1 VNVGQQG
8 LEDGVGGDVHFRVP
22 AVPGRLAAL
31 RHALAE
37 WADRIGLSNGDKE
50 ALVLA
55 TYEAMANS
63 VEHAYPDQ
71 TQGVLDVRAHRDV
84 EAGRAIVTVTDYG
97 RWKPPEPS
105 GGLRGR
111 GLSLIRGLTA
121 TTTITPTPGGTTV
134 AMSWPLPDGED
145 GPERDDKEA
154 TST

>member
-1 VNVGQQG
+1 MNVGQQE
-8 LEDGVGGDVHFRVP
+8 LEDGLGGDVHFRVP

-37 WADRIGLSNGDKE
+37 WADRIGLSTGDQE

-71 TQGVLDVRAHRDV
+71 IQGVLEVRAHRDV
-84 EAGRAIVTVTDYG
+84 EEGRAVVTVTDYG

-121 TTTITPTPGGTTV
+121 TTTITPTPTGTTV
-134 AMSWPLPDGED
+134 AMSWPLPEEEPDRDGQ
-145 GPERDDKEA
+145 GA

>member
-1 VNVGQQG
+1 MNAGQQERDEG
-8 LEDGVGGDVHFRVP
+8 PGGDVHFRVP

-37 WADRIGLSNGDKE
+37 WAGRTGLSTEDQE

-63 VEHAYPDQ
+63 VEHAYPDR
-71 TQGVLDVRAHRDV
+71 TKGVLDVRAHRDV
-84 EAGRAIVTVTDYG
+84 ETGRAVVTVTDHG

-121 TTTITPTPGGTTV
+121 TTTITPTPSGTTV
-134 AMSWPLPDGED
+134 TMSWPLP
-145 GPERDDKEA
+145 ERDGLEA